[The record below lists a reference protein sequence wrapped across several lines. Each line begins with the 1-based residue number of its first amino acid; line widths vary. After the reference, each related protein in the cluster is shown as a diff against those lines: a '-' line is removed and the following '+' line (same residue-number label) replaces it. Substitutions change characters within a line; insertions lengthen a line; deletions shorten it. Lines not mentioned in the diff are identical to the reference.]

1 MVDLW
6 TWMIE
11 LIQTHGYAGAF
22 LVSILGNISIFIPV
36 PFALVIY
43 AFGSILNPLALGI
56 VAGIGSTIGELS
68 AYLIGV
74 GGRKIIQERYGQKL
88 DAIREIIRK
97 YGVVAIFLSALL
109 PIPDD
114 LILIPLGMMR
124 YDIKK
129 TFLAMLTGKTIMCI
143 FLAYAGFYSLSIVK
157 QIGEDTGLTGIVAS
171 AIVLIVII
179 VAMLKIDWVKIAEV
193 AEDRLRVLRG
203 Q

>member
-6 TWMIE
+6 TWMID
-11 LIQTHGYAGAF
+11 LVQTYGYAGAF
-22 LVSILGNISIFIPV
+22 IVSILGNISIFIPV
-36 PFALVIY
+36 PFALIIY
-43 AFGSILNPLALGI
+43 AFGSVLNPLALGI
-56 VAGIGSTIGELS
+56 IAGLGSTIGELS
-68 AYLIGV
+68 AYLIGM
-74 GGRKIIQERYGQKL
+74 GGRKIIQAHYGKRL

-97 YGVVAIFLSALL
+97 YGFIAIFLSALL

-129 TFLAMLTGKTIMCI
+129 TFLAMIIGKTIMCI
-143 FLAYAGFYSLSIVK
+143 FLSYAGFYSLSFVK
-157 QIGEDTGLTGIVAS
+157 QIGEETGLTGIIIS
-171 AIVLIVII
+171 AIALILII

-193 AEDRLRVLRG
+193 TEDRLRILRG